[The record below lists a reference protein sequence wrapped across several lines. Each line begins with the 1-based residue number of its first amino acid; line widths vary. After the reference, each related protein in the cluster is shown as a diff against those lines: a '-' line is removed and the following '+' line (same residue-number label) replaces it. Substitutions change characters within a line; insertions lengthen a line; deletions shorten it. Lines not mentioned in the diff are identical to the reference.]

1 MIRNHCETDY
11 FTQTLFY
18 SSPIVFVI
26 KNFDTF
32 EANLVMSTMSPEDM
46 EMERNR
52 GPPENTENSIQRKK
66 NESKK
71 SIDTESESIPQ
82 GKRHFTNSLDNA
94 ERSHHSQ
101 LEVVQKKRRISTDTE
116 MNDVLRDG
124 RISHDT
130 GLLPNVAVPMDSED
144 IQVVFQ
150 EDSEKSGATQRNE
163 DTSYMSM
170 PHGLSP
176 NENISENI
184 PIQPRRDHRYK
195 MREVFNVCFTGGSQP
210 SFNYGKVLAEC
221 SDEDE

>member
-1 MIRNHCETDY
+1 M
-11 FTQTLFY
+11 
-18 SSPIVFVI
+18 I

-52 GPPENTENSIQRKK
+52 GPPESTQNSMQRKK

-71 SIDTESESIPQ
+71 TIDAESEPTSQ

-94 ERSHHSQ
+94 ERSHQSQ
-101 LEVVQKKRRISTDTE
+101 LEVFQKKRRISTDTD
-116 MNDVLRDG
+116 NVDVLRDE
-124 RISHDT
+124 RMSHDT
-130 GLLPNVAVPMDSED
+130 GELPSVAALLDSED

-150 EDSEKSGATQRNE
+150 EESEKSGIAQQNE
-163 DTSYMSM
+163 DTSCIPMA
-170 PHGLSP
+170 HELSP
-176 NENISENI
+176 DENTSENI
-184 PIQPRRDHRYK
+184 PIRGIQPRRDHRYK
-195 MREVFNVCFTGGSQP
+195 MREVFNVCFSGSSQP